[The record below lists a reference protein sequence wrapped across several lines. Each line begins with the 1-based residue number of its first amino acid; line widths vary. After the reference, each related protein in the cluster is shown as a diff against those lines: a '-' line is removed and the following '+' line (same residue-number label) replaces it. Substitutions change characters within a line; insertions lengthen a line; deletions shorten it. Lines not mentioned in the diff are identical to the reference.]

1 MKKILALLLCAAFVM
16 AFAACGAKE
25 EAVEIDVTALA
36 AALAAADIYDDILS
50 EVPAAAASRFYGY
63 EEGDVTACAL
73 YQSTAAA
80 AEEVFVAQ
88 CVSEEALAAVK
99 AGVEARIEEQIASYE
114 SYVPEEVPKLNDALV
129 ITEGLYLIFV
139 VSADSAGAQG
149 IIDSYL

>member
-1 MKKILALLLCAAFVM
+1 MKKFLALLLCAAFVM

-36 AALAAADIYDDILS
+36 AELAAADIYDDILS

-114 SYVPEEVPKLNDALV
+114 SYVPAEVPKLNDALV

-139 VSADSAGAQG
+139 VSADSAGARS
-149 IIDSYL
+149 IVDSYL